1 MIGENCFKWFDWLC
15 VLVFKLCVELNV
27 IFVSWLLFSGIV
39 VVFLKLVFM
48 KLKMNKI

>member
-1 MIGENCFKWFDWLC
+1 MKIVLNDLIDCV